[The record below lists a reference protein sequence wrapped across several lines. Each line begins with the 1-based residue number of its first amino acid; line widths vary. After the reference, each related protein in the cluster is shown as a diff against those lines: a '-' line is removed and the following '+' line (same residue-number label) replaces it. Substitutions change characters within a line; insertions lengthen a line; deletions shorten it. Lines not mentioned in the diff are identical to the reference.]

1 MKDYYKILQVA
12 PDASPEV
19 IQMAYKALAKKYHPD
34 LNPGQEEAA
43 QEKMKDVNEAYETL
57 SDKDKR
63 WQYDQS
69 RYQQPKTEQ
78 QPHYEEPEPPRN
90 AQTHSAQPRDE
101 QASTSTIDPTPEVK
115 EKASGGK
122 GCAKAGCGCLVVFVV
137 LFILLGLFGGSSS
150 GSDSDK
156 KTSSS
161 NMASVASSSEANAAA
176 SETEEVNPETEE
188 KQGEELVYTVENL
201 EEASRTY
208 SISENPYYKDSVAQY
223 VEAINTIYGEDATQT
238 VTETTL
244 EQALKDSDVSR
255 LFVEK
260 LLKLQGEDVMTNSDF
275 YRMDVKTDTGIVKTL
290 FTMESERQYLEVSSQ
305 PKNRIGENE
314 EIQFYYGG
322 MKENKPSGN
331 GALFSYS
338 TEDGLSLQYVGK
350 FKGGKIDGKGV
361 LFAYDGLVHYLVQT
375 GNYEKNMAT
384 GKLTTYYSNDCQS
397 VGSFYLYKLW
407 EYIDEKSEKWSDD
420 ELEQQIDRLLPK
432 KKVIKL
438 IATVSLY
445 ESPSATVDFNQRV
458 LIPHIGYE
466 GEMKKGSKEG
476 KGKLY
481 ASAGWLAYD
490 GEWKNDKYNGKGT
503 LYNQDGTIRKKGTF
517 DHEALDEELIY
528 SNLATA
534 AILALDKVSL
544 DELFTVDD
552 SDVDAATQTASAES
566 STAKSIPSE
575 AIPSEVLGCEE
586 DGTWQKILVEATGSN
601 ATLTLWTYRDGQWE
615 KDLSTTA
622 AIGANGLT
630 TDKTEGDHMTPEGTF
645 PICFAFSIKE
655 KNTMLYS
662 KIIKEDSVWVCD
674 PESIYYNTLQS
685 KNNPQK
691 DWADKGGAEN
701 MYVKFS
707 KGSSNACICF
717 GFNGDGESAY
727 SATPYAG
734 SALFIDGVGEN
745 GNMNSGYGDIKI
757 SGKDMTKLL
766 SYLCENDNPVIT
778 IKSAQ

>member
-43 QEKMKDVNEAYETL
+43 QEKMKDVNEAYEIL

-63 WQYDQS
+63 WQYDQIYY
-69 RYQQPKTEQ
+69 RQEKTEQ
-78 QPHYEEPEPPRN
+78 KTSYSAPEPPKG
-90 AQTHSAQPRDE
+90 AQTHSAQSRGE
-101 QASTSTIDPTPEVK
+101 QTCAAPVDPPPEDK
-115 EKASGGK
+115 EKTSSGK
-122 GCAKAGCGCLVVFVV
+122 GCAKTGCGCLVVFVV
-137 LFILLGLFGGSSS
+137 LFILIGLFGGSSS
-150 GSDSDK
+150 DNDSDK
-156 KTSSS
+156 KPSSS
-161 NMASVASSSEANAAA
+161 DAASVTATSEMSVAA
-176 SETEEVNPETEE
+176 SEAEEVKPE
-188 KQGEELVYTVENL
+188 EELAYTLENL
-201 EEASRTY
+201 EKASSTY
-208 SISENPYYKDSVAQY
+208 NKSENPYYKDSVAQY
-223 VEAINTIYGEDATQT
+223 AEAINIIYGENASQT
-238 VTETTL
+238 VTEMTL

-260 LLKLQGEDVMTNSDF
+260 LLKLQGEDVMNDSDF
-275 YRMDVKTDTGIVKTL
+275 YRMDVKTDSGIVKTL
-290 FTMESERQYLEVSSQ
+290 LTMESERQYMEVSSL
-305 PKNRIGENE
+305 PKDRIGDYE
-314 EIQFYYGG
+314 EISFYYGG
-322 MKENKPSGN
+322 MKDNKPNGN
-331 GALFSYS
+331 GALFAYS
-338 TEDGLSLQYVGK
+338 ARNGLSLEYVGK
-350 FKGGKIDGKGV
+350 FKDGKIDGKGIS
-361 LFAYDGLVHYLVQT
+361 FTYDGLVHYLAHA

-384 GKLTTYYSNDCQS
+384 GKMTTYYDNDCQA
-397 VGSFYLYKLW
+397 VGNFFLYKFGD
-407 EYIDEKSEKWSDD
+407 YIDEMSEKWSED
-420 ELEQQIDRLLPK
+420 ELVRQIDLLLPQK
-432 KKVIKL
+432 RVLKL
-438 IATVSLY
+438 IVTVNLY
-445 ESPSATVDFNQRV
+445 ESPSTTVDFNQRV
-458 LIPHIGYE
+458 LIPHIKYE
-466 GEMKKGSKEG
+466 GEMKKGSIEG

-481 ASAGWLAYD
+481 ASNGWLAYD
-490 GEWKNDKYNGKGT
+490 GEWKKDKYNGKGI

-517 DHEALDEELIY
+517 DNEAPDEELIY

-534 AILALDKVSL
+534 SLLASDKISL
-544 DELFTVDD
+544 EELFALDD
-552 SDVDAATQTASAES
+552 SDTSANTTQTATAENS
-566 STAKSIPSE
+566 NTAASIQSD
-575 AIPSEVLGCEE
+575 AIPPEVSGCEK

-601 ATLTLWTYRDGQWE
+601 ATLTLWSYRDGQWE

-645 PICFAFSIKE
+645 PICFAFSTKE

-685 KNNPQK
+685 KNDPYK

-701 MYVKFS
+701 MYPKFS

-717 GFNGDGESAY
+717 GFNGDGLSAY

-766 SYLCENDNPVIT
+766 SYLCANDNPVIT
-778 IKSAQ
+778 IKSA

>member
-12 PDASPEV
+12 PDASTEV

-34 LNPGQEEAA
+34 LNPRQEEAA
-43 QEKMKDVNEAYETL
+43 QEKMKDVNEAYEIL

-63 WQYDQS
+63 WQYDQIYY
-69 RYQQPKTEQ
+69 RQEKTEQ
-78 QPHYEEPEPPRN
+78 KTSYSAPEPPKG
-90 AQTHSAQPRDE
+90 AQSHSAQSKGE
-101 QASTSTIDPTPEVK
+101 QTSAAPVDPTPEDK
-115 EKASGGK
+115 EKVSSGK
-122 GCAKAGCGCLVVFVV
+122 GCAKTGCGCLVVFVV
-137 LFILLGLFGGSSS
+137 LFILIGLFGGSSS
-150 GSDSDK
+150 DNDSDK
-156 KTSSS
+156 KPSSS
-161 NMASVASSSEANAAA
+161 DTASVTATSEMSVAA
-176 SETEEVNPETEE
+176 SETEEVKPE
-188 KQGEELVYTVENL
+188 EELVYTLENL
-201 EEASRTY
+201 ENASSTY
-208 SISENPYYKDSVAQY
+208 NKSENPYYKDSVAQY
-223 VEAINTIYGEDATQT
+223 AEAINIIYGENASQT
-238 VTETTL
+238 VTEMTL

-260 LLKLQGEDVMTNSDF
+260 LLKLQGEDVMSDSDF
-275 YRMDVKTDTGIVKTL
+275 YRMDVKTDSGIVKTL
-290 FTMESERQYLEVSSQ
+290 LTMESERQYMEVSSL
-305 PKNRIGENE
+305 PKDRIGDYE
-314 EIQFYYGG
+314 EISFYYGG
-322 MKENKPSGN
+322 MKDNKPNGN
-331 GALFSYS
+331 GALFAYS
-338 TEDGLSLQYVGK
+338 ARNGLSLEYVGK
-350 FKGGKIDGKGV
+350 FKDGKIDGKGIS
-361 LFAYDGLVHYLVQT
+361 FTYDGLVHYLAHA

-384 GKLTTYYSNDCQS
+384 GKMTTYYDNDCQA
-397 VGSFYLYKLW
+397 VGNFFLYKFW
-407 EYIDEKSEKWSDD
+407 DYIDEMSEKWSED
-420 ELEQQIDRLLPK
+420 ELARQIDLLLPQK
-432 KKVIKL
+432 RVLKL
-438 IATVSLY
+438 IVTVNLY
-445 ESPSATVDFNQRV
+445 ESPSTTVDFNQRV
-458 LIPHIGYE
+458 LIPHIKYE
-466 GEMKKGSKEG
+466 GEMKKGSIEG

-481 ASAGWLAYD
+481 ASNGWLAYD
-490 GEWKNDKYNGKGT
+490 GEWKKDKYNGKGI

-517 DHEALDEELIY
+517 DNEAPDEELIY

-534 AILALDKVSL
+534 SLLASDKISL
-544 DELFTVDD
+544 EELFAVDD
-552 SDVDAATQTASAES
+552 SDTSANTTQTATAENGN
-566 STAKSIPSE
+566 TATSIQSD
-575 AIPSEVLGCEE
+575 AIPPEVSGCEK

-645 PICFAFSIKE
+645 PICFAFSTKE

-685 KNNPQK
+685 KNDPYK

-701 MYVKFS
+701 MYPKFS

-717 GFNGDGESAY
+717 GFNGDGLSAY

-766 SYLCENDNPVIT
+766 SYLCANDNPVIT

>member
-12 PDASPEV
+12 PDASTEV

-43 QEKMKDVNEAYETL
+43 QEKMKDVNEAYEIL

-63 WQYDQS
+63 WQYDQIYY
-69 RYQQPKTEQ
+69 RQEKTERKTS
-78 QPHYEEPEPPRN
+78 YSAPEPPKG
-90 AQTHSAQPRDE
+90 AQSHSAQSRGE
-101 QASTSTIDPTPEVK
+101 QTSAAPVDPTPEDK
-115 EKASGGK
+115 EKTSSGK
-122 GCAKAGCGCLVVFVV
+122 GCAKTGCGCLVVFVV
-137 LFILLGLFGGSSS
+137 LFILIGLFGGSSS
-150 GSDSDK
+150 DSDSDK
-156 KTSSS
+156 KPSSS
-161 NMASVASSSEANAAA
+161 DATSVTATSEISVADSEI
-176 SETEEVNPETEE
+176 EEVKPE
-188 KQGEELVYTVENL
+188 EELVYTLENL
-201 EEASRTY
+201 KKASSTY
-208 SISENPYYKDSVAQY
+208 NKSENPYYKDSVAQY
-223 VEAINTIYGEDATQT
+223 AEAINIIYGENTPQT
-238 VTETTL
+238 VTEMTL

-260 LLKLQGEDVMTNSDF
+260 LLKLQGEDVMSDSDF
-275 YRMDVKTDTGIVKTL
+275 YRMDVKTDSGIVKTL
-290 FTMESERQYLEVSSQ
+290 LTMESERQYMEVSSL
-305 PKNRIGENE
+305 PKERIGDYE
-314 EIQFYYGG
+314 EILFYYGG
-322 MKENKPSGN
+322 MKENKPNGN
-331 GALFSYS
+331 GALFAYS
-338 TEDGLSLQYVGK
+338 ARNGLSLQHVGK
-350 FKGGKIDGKGV
+350 FKDGKIEGKGIS
-361 LFAYDGLVHYLVQT
+361 FTYDGLVHYLAHA

-384 GKLTTYYSNDCQS
+384 GKMTTYYDNDCQA
-397 VGSFYLYKLW
+397 VGNFFLFKFWDYV
-407 EYIDEKSEKWSDD
+407 DEMSEKWSED
-420 ELEQQIDRLLPK
+420 ELVRQIDLLLPQK
-432 KKVIKL
+432 RVLKL
-438 IATVSLY
+438 IVTVNLY
-445 ESPSATVDFNQRV
+445 ESPSTTVDFNQRV
-458 LIPHIGYE
+458 LIPHIKYE
-466 GEMKKGSKEG
+466 GEMKKGSIEG

-481 ASAGWLAYD
+481 ASNGWLAYD
-490 GEWKNDKYNGKGT
+490 GEWKKDKYNGKGI

-517 DHEALDEELIY
+517 DNEAPDEELIY

-534 AILALDKVSL
+534 SLLASDKISL
-544 DELFTVDD
+544 EELFAVDD
-552 SDVDAATQTASAES
+552 SDTSANTTQTETAENSNTAASIQS
-566 STAKSIPSE
+566 D
-575 AIPSEVLGCEE
+575 AIPPEVSGCEK

-645 PICFAFSIKE
+645 PICFAFSTKE

-685 KNNPQK
+685 KNDPYK

-701 MYVKFS
+701 MYPKFS

-717 GFNGDGESAY
+717 GFNGDGLSAY

-757 SGKDMTKLL
+757 SGKDMTILL

>member
-12 PDASPEV
+12 PDASTEV

-43 QEKMKDVNEAYETL
+43 QEKMKDVNEAYEIL

-63 WQYDQS
+63 WQYDQIYY
-69 RYQQPKTEQ
+69 RQEKTEQ
-78 QPHYEEPEPPRN
+78 KTSYSAPEPPKG
-90 AQTHSAQPRDE
+90 AQSHSAQSKGE
-101 QASTSTIDPTPEVK
+101 QTSAAPIDPTPEDK
-115 EKASGGK
+115 EKTSSGK
-122 GCAKAGCGCLVVFVV
+122 GCAKTGCGCLVIFVV
-137 LFILLGLFGGSSS
+137 IFILIGLFGGSSS
-150 GSDSDK
+150 DSDSDK

-161 NMASVASSSEANAAA
+161 AATSVTATSEMSVAA
-176 SETEEVNPETEE
+176 SETEEVKPE
-188 KQGEELVYTVENL
+188 EELVYTLENL
-201 EEASRTY
+201 ENASSTY
-208 SISENPYYKDSVAQY
+208 NKSENPYYKDSVAQY
-223 VEAINTIYGEDATQT
+223 AEAINIIYGENASQT
-238 VTETTL
+238 VTEMTL

-260 LLKLQGEDVMTNSDF
+260 LLKLQGEDVMSDSDF
-275 YRMDVKTDTGIVKTL
+275 YRMDVKTDSGIVKTL
-290 FTMESERQYLEVSSQ
+290 LTMESERQYMEVSSL
-305 PKNRIGENE
+305 PKDRIGDYE
-314 EIQFYYGG
+314 EISFYYGG
-322 MKENKPSGN
+322 MKDNKPNGN
-331 GALFSYS
+331 GALFAYS
-338 TEDGLSLQYVGK
+338 ARNGLSLEYVGK
-350 FKGGKIDGKGV
+350 FKDGKIDGKGIS
-361 LFAYDGLVHYLVQT
+361 FTYDGLVHYLAHA

-384 GKLTTYYSNDCQS
+384 GKMTTYYDNDCQA
-397 VGSFYLYKLW
+397 VGNFFLYKFW
-407 EYIDEKSEKWSDD
+407 DYIDEMSEKWSED
-420 ELEQQIDRLLPK
+420 ELARQIDLLLPQK
-432 KKVIKL
+432 RVLKL
-438 IATVSLY
+438 IVTVNLY
-445 ESPSATVDFNQRV
+445 ESPSTTVDFNQRV
-458 LIPHIGYE
+458 LIPHIKYE
-466 GEMKKGSKEG
+466 GEMKKGSIEG

-481 ASAGWLAYD
+481 ASDGWLAYD
-490 GEWKNDKYNGKGT
+490 GEWKKDKYNGKGI

-517 DHEALDEELIY
+517 DNEAPDEELIY

-534 AILALDKVSL
+534 SLLASDKISL
-544 DELFTVDD
+544 EELFALDD
-552 SDVDAATQTASAES
+552 SDTSTNTTQTETAENSNTAASIQS
-566 STAKSIPSE
+566 D
-575 AIPSEVLGCEE
+575 AIPPEVSGCEK

-601 ATLTLWTYRDGQWE
+601 ATLTLWTYRDDQWE

-645 PICFAFSIKE
+645 PICFAFSTKE

-685 KNNPQK
+685 KNDPYK

-701 MYVKFS
+701 MYPKFS

-717 GFNGDGESAY
+717 GFNGDGVSAY

-778 IKSAQ
+778 IKAAQ

>member
-12 PDASPEV
+12 PDASTEV

-43 QEKMKDVNEAYETL
+43 QEKMKDVNEAYEIL

-63 WQYDQS
+63 WQYDQIYY
-69 RYQQPKTEQ
+69 RQEKTEQ
-78 QPHYEEPEPPRN
+78 KTSYSAPEPPKG
-90 AQTHSAQPRDE
+90 AQTHSAQSRGK
-101 QASTSTIDPTPEVK
+101 QTSAAPVDPTPEDK
-115 EKASGGK
+115 EKTSSGK
-122 GCAKAGCGCLVVFVV
+122 GCAKTGCGCLVVFVV
-137 LFILLGLFGGSSS
+137 LFILIGLFGGSSS
-150 GSDSDK
+150 DNDSDK
-156 KTSSS
+156 KPSSS
-161 NMASVASSSEANAAA
+161 DAASVTATSEMSVAA
-176 SETEEVNPETEE
+176 SETEEVKPE
-188 KQGEELVYTVENL
+188 EELVYTLENL
-201 EEASRTY
+201 KKASSTY
-208 SISENPYYKDSVAQY
+208 NKSENPYYKDSVAQY
-223 VEAINTIYGEDATQT
+223 AEAINIIYGENTPQT
-238 VTETTL
+238 VTEMTL

-260 LLKLQGEDVMTNSDF
+260 LLKLQGEDVMSDSDF
-275 YRMDVKTDTGIVKTL
+275 YRMDVKTDSGIVKTL
-290 FTMESERQYLEVSSQ
+290 LTMESERQYMEVSSL
-305 PKNRIGENE
+305 PKDRIGDYE
-314 EIQFYYGG
+314 EISFYYGG
-322 MKENKPSGN
+322 MKDNKPNGN
-331 GALFSYS
+331 GALFAYS
-338 TEDGLSLQYVGK
+338 ARNGLSLEYVGE
-350 FKGGKIDGKGV
+350 FKDGKIDGKGIS
-361 LFAYDGLVHYLVQT
+361 FTYDGLVHYLAHA

-384 GKLTTYYSNDCQS
+384 GKMTTYYDNDCQA
-397 VGSFYLYKLW
+397 VGNFFLYKFW
-407 EYIDEKSEKWSDD
+407 DYIDEMSEKWSED
-420 ELEQQIDRLLPK
+420 ELVRQIDLLLPQK
-432 KKVIKL
+432 RVLKL
-438 IATVSLY
+438 IVTVNLY
-445 ESPSATVDFNQRV
+445 ESPSTTLDFNQRV
-458 LIPHIGYE
+458 LIPHIKYE
-466 GEMKKGSKEG
+466 GEMKKGSIEG

-481 ASAGWLAYD
+481 ASNGWLAYD
-490 GEWKNDKYNGKGT
+490 GEWKKDKYNGKGT
-503 LYNQDGTIRKKGTF
+503 LYNQDGTIRKKGMF
-517 DHEALDEELIY
+517 DNEAPDEELIY

-534 AILALDKVSL
+534 SLLASDKISL
-544 DELFTVDD
+544 EELFALDD
-552 SDVDAATQTASAES
+552 SDTSANTTQTETAENSNTAASIQS
-566 STAKSIPSE
+566 D
-575 AIPSEVLGCEE
+575 AIPPEVSGCEK

-601 ATLTLWTYRDGQWE
+601 ATLTLWSYRDGQWE

-645 PICFAFSIKE
+645 PICSAFSTKE

-685 KNNPQK
+685 KNDPYK

-701 MYVKFS
+701 MYPKFS

-717 GFNGDGESAY
+717 GFNGDGLSAY

>member
-12 PDASPEV
+12 PDASTEV

-34 LNPGQEEAA
+34 LNPGQEESA
-43 QEKMKDVNEAYETL
+43 QEKMKDVNEAYEIL

-63 WQYDQS
+63 WQYDQIYY
-69 RYQQPKTEQ
+69 RQEKTEQ
-78 QPHYEEPEPPRN
+78 KTSYSAPEPPKG
-90 AQTHSAQPRDE
+90 AQSHSAQSRGE
-101 QASTSTIDPTPEVK
+101 QTSAAPVDPTPEDK
-115 EKASGGK
+115 EKTSSGK
-122 GCAKAGCGCLVVFVV
+122 GCAKTGCGCLIIFVV
-137 LFILLGLFGGSSS
+137 LFILIGLFGGSSS
-150 GSDSDK
+150 DSDSDK

-161 NMASVASSSEANAAA
+161 DATSVTATSEMSVAA
-176 SETEEVNPETEE
+176 SETEEVKPE
-188 KQGEELVYTVENL
+188 EELVYTLENL
-201 EEASRTY
+201 KKASSTY
-208 SISENPYYKDSVAQY
+208 NKSENPYYKDSVAQY
-223 VEAINTIYGEDATQT
+223 AEAINIIYGENTPQT
-238 VTETTL
+238 VTEMTL

-260 LLKLQGEDVMTNSDF
+260 LLKLQGEDVMNDSDF
-275 YRMDVKTDTGIVKTL
+275 YRMDVKTDSGIVKTL
-290 FTMESERQYLEVSSQ
+290 LTMESERQYMEVSSL
-305 PKNRIGENE
+305 PKDRIGDYE
-314 EIQFYYGG
+314 EISFYYGG
-322 MKENKPSGN
+322 MKDNKPNGN
-331 GALFSYS
+331 GALFAYS
-338 TEDGLSLQYVGK
+338 ARNGLSLEYVGK
-350 FKGGKIDGKGV
+350 FKDGKIDGKGIS
-361 LFAYDGLVHYLVQT
+361 FTYDGLVHYLAHA

-384 GKLTTYYSNDCQS
+384 GKMTTYYDNDCQA
-397 VGSFYLYKLW
+397 VGNFFLYKFGD
-407 EYIDEKSEKWSDD
+407 YIDEMSEKWSED
-420 ELEQQIDRLLPK
+420 ELVRQIDLLLPQK
-432 KKVIKL
+432 RVLKL
-438 IATVSLY
+438 IVTVNLY
-445 ESPSATVDFNQRV
+445 ESPSTTVDFNQRV
-458 LIPHIGYE
+458 LIPHIKYE
-466 GEMKKGSKEG
+466 GEMKKGSIEG

-481 ASAGWLAYD
+481 ASNGWLAYD
-490 GEWKNDKYNGKGT
+490 GEWKKDKYNGKGI

-517 DHEALDEELIY
+517 DNEAPNEELIY

-534 AILALDKVSL
+534 SLLASDKISL
-544 DELFTVDD
+544 EELFALDD
-552 SDVDAATQTASAES
+552 SDTSANTTQTATAENS
-566 STAKSIPSE
+566 NTAASIQSD
-575 AIPSEVLGCEE
+575 AIPPEVSGCEK

-601 ATLTLWTYRDGQWE
+601 ATLTLWSYRDGQWE

-645 PICFAFSIKE
+645 PICFAFSTKE

-685 KNNPQK
+685 KNDPYK

-701 MYVKFS
+701 MYPKFS

-717 GFNGDGESAY
+717 GFNGDGLSAY

-766 SYLCENDNPVIT
+766 SYLCANDNPVIT

>member
-12 PDASPEV
+12 PDASTEV

-43 QEKMKDVNEAYETL
+43 QEKMKDVNEAYEIL

-63 WQYDQS
+63 WQYDQIYY
-69 RYQQPKTEQ
+69 RQEKTAQ
-78 QPHYEEPEPPRN
+78 KTSYTAPEPPKG
-90 AQTHSAQPRDE
+90 AQTHFAQSRDE
-101 QASTSTIDPTPEVK
+101 QTSAAPVDPTPEDK
-115 EKASGGK
+115 EKASSGK
-122 GCAKAGCGCLVVFVV
+122 GCAKTGCGCLVVFVV
-137 LFILLGLFGGSSS
+137 LFILIGLFGGSSS
-150 GSDSDK
+150 DNDSDK

-161 NMASVASSSEANAAA
+161 DVTSVTATSEMSVAA
-176 SETEEVNPETEE
+176 SETEEVKPE
-188 KQGEELVYTVENL
+188 EELVYTLENL
-201 EEASRTY
+201 ENASSTY
-208 SISENPYYKDSVAQY
+208 NKSENPYYKDSVAQY
-223 VEAINTIYGEDATQT
+223 AEAINIIYGENTPQT
-238 VTETTL
+238 VTEMTL

-260 LLKLQGEDVMTNSDF
+260 LLKLQGKDVMSDSDF
-275 YRMDVKTDTGIVKTL
+275 YRMDVKTDSGIVKTL
-290 FTMESERQYLEVSSQ
+290 LTMESERQYMEVSSL
-305 PKNRIGENE
+305 PKDRIGD
-314 EIQFYYGG
+314 YGG
-322 MKENKPSGN
+322 MKENKPNGN
-331 GALFSYS
+331 GALFAYS
-338 TEDGLSLQYVGK
+338 TRNGLSLQYVGK
-350 FKGGKIDGKGV
+350 FKDGKIEGKGIS
-361 LFAYDGLVHYLVQT
+361 FTYDGLVHYLAHA

-384 GKLTTYYSNDCQS
+384 GKMTTYYDNDCQA
-397 VGSFYLYKLW
+397 VGNFFLYKFRD
-407 EYIDEKSEKWSDD
+407 YIDEMSEKWSED
-420 ELEQQIDRLLPK
+420 ELVRQIDLLLPQK
-432 KKVIKL
+432 RVLKL
-438 IATVSLY
+438 IVTVNLY
-445 ESPSATVDFNQRV
+445 ESPSTTVDLNQRV
-458 LIPHIGYE
+458 LIPHIKYE
-466 GEMKKGSKEG
+466 GEMKKGSIEG

-481 ASAGWLAYD
+481 ASNGWLAYD
-490 GEWKNDKYNGKGT
+490 GEWKKDKYNGKGI
-503 LYNQDGTIRKKGTF
+503 LYNQDGSIRKKGTF
-517 DHEALDEELIY
+517 DNEAPDEELIY

-534 AILALDKVSL
+534 SLLASDKISL
-544 DELFTVDD
+544 EELFAVDD
-552 SDVDAATQTASAES
+552 SDTSANTTQTVTAENGNTAASIQS
-566 STAKSIPSE
+566 D
-575 AIPSEVLGCEE
+575 AIPPEVSGCEK

-645 PICFAFSIKE
+645 PICFAFSTKE

-685 KNNPQK
+685 KNDPYK

-701 MYVKFS
+701 MYPKFS

-717 GFNGDGESAY
+717 GFNGDGLSAY

-766 SYLCENDNPVIT
+766 SYLCANDNPVIT

>member
-12 PDASPEV
+12 PDASTEV

-43 QEKMKDVNEAYETL
+43 QEKMKDVNEAYEIL

-63 WQYDQS
+63 WQYDQIYY
-69 RYQQPKTEQ
+69 RQEKTEQ
-78 QPHYEEPEPPRN
+78 KTSYSAPEPPKS
-90 AQTHSAQPRDE
+90 AQTHSAQSKGE
-101 QASTSTIDPTPEVK
+101 QTSAAPVDPTPEDK
-115 EKASGGK
+115 EKTSSGK
-122 GCAKAGCGCLVVFVV
+122 GCAKTGCGCLVVFVV
-137 LFILLGLFGGSSS
+137 LFILIGLFGGSSS
-150 GSDSDK
+150 DSDSDK
-156 KTSSS
+156 KPSSS
-161 NMASVASSSEANAAA
+161 DAASVTATSEMSVASSEA
-176 SETEEVNPETEE
+176 EEVKPE
-188 KQGEELVYTVENL
+188 EELVYTLENL
-201 EEASRTY
+201 KKASSTY
-208 SISENPYYKDSVAQY
+208 SKSENPYYKDSVAQY
-223 VEAINTIYGEDATQT
+223 AEAINIIYGENTSQT
-238 VTETTL
+238 VTEMTL

-260 LLKLQGEDVMTNSDF
+260 LLKLQGKDVMSDSDF
-275 YRMDVKTDTGIVKTL
+275 YRMDVKTDSGIVKTL
-290 FTMESERQYLEVSSQ
+290 LTMESERQYMEVSSL
-305 PKNRIGENE
+305 PKDRIGDYE
-314 EIQFYYGG
+314 EISFYYGG
-322 MKENKPSGN
+322 MKDNKPNGN
-331 GALFSYS
+331 GALFAYS
-338 TEDGLSLQYVGK
+338 ARNGLPLEYVGK
-350 FKGGKIDGKGV
+350 FKDGKIDGKGIS
-361 LFAYDGLVHYLVQT
+361 FTYDGLVHYLAHA

-384 GKLTTYYSNDCQS
+384 GKMTTYYDNDCQA
-397 VGSFYLYKLW
+397 VGNFFLYKFW
-407 EYIDEKSEKWSDD
+407 DYIDEMSEKWSED
-420 ELEQQIDRLLPK
+420 ELVRQIDLLLPQK
-432 KKVIKL
+432 RVLKL
-438 IATVSLY
+438 IVTVNLY
-445 ESPSATVDFNQRV
+445 ESPSTTVDFNQRV
-458 LIPHIGYE
+458 LIPHIKYE
-466 GEMKKGSKEG
+466 GEMKKGSIEG

-481 ASAGWLAYD
+481 ASNGWLAYD
-490 GEWKNDKYNGKGT
+490 GEWKKDKYNGKGI

-517 DHEALDEELIY
+517 DNEAPDEELIY

-534 AILALDKVSL
+534 SLLASDKISL
-544 DELFTVDD
+544 EELFALDD
-552 SDVDAATQTASAES
+552 SDTSANTTQTETAENSNTAASIQS
-566 STAKSIPSE
+566 D
-575 AIPSEVLGCEE
+575 AIPPEVSGCEK

-601 ATLTLWTYRDGQWE
+601 ATLTLWSYRDGQWE

-645 PICFAFSIKE
+645 PICFAFSTKE

-685 KNNPQK
+685 KNDPYK

-701 MYVKFS
+701 MYPKFS

-717 GFNGDGESAY
+717 GFNGDGLSAY

-757 SGKDMTKLL
+757 SGKDMTELL
-766 SYLCENDNPVIT
+766 SYLCANDNPVIT

>member
-12 PDASPEV
+12 PDASTEV

-43 QEKMKDVNEAYETL
+43 QEKMKDVNEAYEIL

-63 WQYDQS
+63 WQYDQIYY
-69 RYQQPKTEQ
+69 RQEKTEQ
-78 QPHYEEPEPPRN
+78 KTSYSAPEPPKG
-90 AQTHSAQPRDE
+90 AQTHSAQSRDE
-101 QASTSTIDPTPEVK
+101 QTCAAPVDPTPEDK
-115 EKASGGK
+115 EKTSSGK
-122 GCAKAGCGCLVVFVV
+122 GCAKTGCGCLVVFVV
-137 LFILLGLFGGSSS
+137 LFILIGLFGGSSS
-150 GSDSDK
+150 DNDSDK
-156 KTSSS
+156 KPSSS
-161 NMASVASSSEANAAA
+161 DAASVTATSEMSVAA
-176 SETEEVNPETEE
+176 SEAEEVKPE
-188 KQGEELVYTVENL
+188 EELVYTLENL
-201 EEASRTY
+201 EKASSTY
-208 SISENPYYKDSVAQY
+208 NKSENPYYKDSVAQY
-223 VEAINTIYGEDATQT
+223 AEAINIIYGENTSQT
-238 VTETTL
+238 VTEMTL

-260 LLKLQGEDVMTNSDF
+260 LLKLQGEDVVSDSDF
-275 YRMDVKTDTGIVKTL
+275 YRMDVKTDSGIVKTL
-290 FTMESERQYLEVSSQ
+290 LTMESERQYMEVSSL
-305 PKNRIGENE
+305 PKDRIGDYE
-314 EIQFYYGG
+314 EISFYYGG
-322 MKENKPSGN
+322 MKDNKPNGN
-331 GALFSYS
+331 GALFAYS
-338 TEDGLSLQYVGK
+338 ARNGLSLEYVGK
-350 FKGGKIDGKGV
+350 FKDGKIDGKGIS
-361 LFAYDGLVHYLVQT
+361 FTYDGLVHYLAHA

-384 GKLTTYYSNDCQS
+384 GKMTTYYDNDCQA
-397 VGSFYLYKLW
+397 VGNFFLYKFW
-407 EYIDEKSEKWSDD
+407 DYVDEMSEKWSED
-420 ELEQQIDRLLPK
+420 ELVRQIDLLLPQK
-432 KKVIKL
+432 RVLKL
-438 IATVSLY
+438 IVTVNLY
-445 ESPSATVDFNQRV
+445 ESPSTTVDFNQRV
-458 LIPHIGYE
+458 LIPHIKYE
-466 GEMKKGSKEG
+466 GEMKKGSIEG

-481 ASAGWLAYD
+481 ASNGWLAYD
-490 GEWKNDKYNGKGT
+490 GEWKKDKYNGKGI

-517 DHEALDEELIY
+517 DNEAPDEELIY

-534 AILALDKVSL
+534 SLLASDKISL
-544 DELFTVDD
+544 EELFAVDD
-552 SDVDAATQTASAES
+552 SDTSANMTQTATAENGN
-566 STAKSIPSE
+566 TATSIQSD
-575 AIPSEVLGCEE
+575 AIPPEVSGCEK

-645 PICFAFSIKE
+645 PICFAFSTKE

-685 KNNPQK
+685 KNDPYK

-701 MYVKFS
+701 MYPKFS

-717 GFNGDGESAY
+717 GFNGDGLSAY

>member
-43 QEKMKDVNEAYETL
+43 QEKMKDVNEAYEIL

-63 WQYDQS
+63 WQYDKS
-69 RYQQPKTEQ
+69 RYQKPKTEQ
-78 QPHYEEPEPPRN
+78 QPHYEEPEPPQST
-90 AQTHSAQPRDE
+90 QTHSAQPRGE
-101 QASTSTIDPTPEVK
+101 QTSASTIDPTPEVK
-115 EKASGGK
+115 GKASGGK

-150 GSDSDK
+150 GNDSDK

-161 NMASVASSSEANAAA
+161 DAASVASTSKASAVA
-176 SETEEVNPETEE
+176 SETEEVNSETEE

-407 EYIDEKSEKWSDD
+407 EYIDEKSENGAMMNWNS
-420 ELEQQIDRLLPK
+420 
-432 KKVIKL
+432 KL
-438 IATVSLY
+438 IVCFL
-445 ESPSATVDFNQRV
+445 
-458 LIPHIGYE
+458 
-466 GEMKKGSKEG
+466 
-476 KGKLY
+476 
-481 ASAGWLAYD
+481 
-490 GEWKNDKYNGKGT
+490 
-503 LYNQDGTIRKKGTF
+503 RKK
-517 DHEALDEELIY
+517 
-528 SNLATA
+528 
-534 AILALDKVSL
+534 
-544 DELFTVDD
+544 
-552 SDVDAATQTASAES
+552 
-566 STAKSIPSE
+566 
-575 AIPSEVLGCEE
+575 
-586 DGTWQKILVEATGSN
+586 
-601 ATLTLWTYRDGQWE
+601 
-615 KDLSTTA
+615 
-622 AIGANGLT
+622 
-630 TDKTEGDHMTPEGTF
+630 
-645 PICFAFSIKE
+645 
-655 KNTMLYS
+655 
-662 KIIKEDSVWVCD
+662 
-674 PESIYYNTLQS
+674 
-685 KNNPQK
+685 
-691 DWADKGGAEN
+691 
-701 MYVKFS
+701 
-707 KGSSNACICF
+707 
-717 GFNGDGESAY
+717 
-727 SATPYAG
+727 
-734 SALFIDGVGEN
+734 
-745 GNMNSGYGDIKI
+745 
-757 SGKDMTKLL
+757 
-766 SYLCENDNPVIT
+766 
-778 IKSAQ
+778 

>member
-12 PDASPEV
+12 PDASTEV
-19 IQMAYKALAKKYHPD
+19 IQMAYKALGKKYHPD

-43 QEKMKDVNEAYETL
+43 QEKMKDVNEAYEIL

-63 WQYDQS
+63 WQYDQIYS
-69 RYQQPKTEQ
+69 RQEKTEQ
-78 QPHYEEPEPPRN
+78 KTSYSAPEPPKG
-90 AQTHSAQPRDE
+90 AQSHSAQSRGE
-101 QASTSTIDPTPEVK
+101 QTSAAPVDPTPEDK
-115 EKASGGK
+115 EKTSSGK
-122 GCAKAGCGCLVVFVV
+122 GCAKTGCGCLVVFVV
-137 LFILLGLFGGSSS
+137 LFILIGLFGGSSS
-150 GSDSDK
+150 DNDSDK
-156 KTSSS
+156 KPSSS
-161 NMASVASSSEANAAA
+161 DAASVTATSEMSVAA
-176 SETEEVNPETEE
+176 SEAEEVKPE
-188 KQGEELVYTVENL
+188 EELAYTLENL
-201 EEASRTY
+201 EKASSTY
-208 SISENPYYKDSVAQY
+208 NKSENPYYKDSVAQY
-223 VEAINTIYGEDATQT
+223 AEAINIIYGENASQT
-238 VTETTL
+238 VTEMTL

-260 LLKLQGEDVMTNSDF
+260 LLKLQGEDVMNDSDF
-275 YRMDVKTDTGIVKTL
+275 YRMDVKTDSGIVKTL
-290 FTMESERQYLEVSSQ
+290 LTMESERQYMEVSSL
-305 PKNRIGENE
+305 PKDRIGDYE
-314 EIQFYYGG
+314 EVSFYYGG
-322 MKENKPSGN
+322 MKDNKPNGN
-331 GALFSYS
+331 GALFAYS
-338 TEDGLSLQYVGK
+338 ARNGLSLEYVGK
-350 FKGGKIDGKGV
+350 FKDGKIDGKGIS
-361 LFAYDGLVHYLVQT
+361 FTYDGLVHYLAHA

-384 GKLTTYYSNDCQS
+384 GKMTTYYDNDCQA
-397 VGSFYLYKLW
+397 VGNFFLYKFGD
-407 EYIDEKSEKWSDD
+407 YIDEMSEKWSED
-420 ELEQQIDRLLPK
+420 ELVRQIDLLLPQK
-432 KKVIKL
+432 RVLKL
-438 IATVSLY
+438 IVTVNLY
-445 ESPSATVDFNQRV
+445 ESPSTTVDFNQRV
-458 LIPHIGYE
+458 LIPHIKYE
-466 GEMKKGSKEG
+466 GEMKKGSIEG

-481 ASAGWLAYD
+481 ASNGWLAYD
-490 GEWKNDKYNGKGT
+490 GEWKKDKYNGKGI

-517 DHEALDEELIY
+517 DNEAPDEELIY

-534 AILALDKVSL
+534 SLLASDKISL
-544 DELFTVDD
+544 EELFALDD
-552 SDVDAATQTASAES
+552 SDTSANTTQTATAENS
-566 STAKSIPSE
+566 NTAASIQSD
-575 AIPSEVLGCEE
+575 AIPPEVSGCEK

-601 ATLTLWTYRDGQWE
+601 ATLTLWSYRDGQWE

-645 PICFAFSIKE
+645 PICFAFSTKE

-685 KNNPQK
+685 KNDPYK

-701 MYVKFS
+701 MYPKFS

-717 GFNGDGESAY
+717 GFNGDGLSAY

-766 SYLCENDNPVIT
+766 SYLCANDNPVIT

>member
-12 PDASPEV
+12 PDASTEV

-43 QEKMKDVNEAYETL
+43 QEKMKDVNEAYEIL

-63 WQYDQS
+63 WQYDQIYY
-69 RYQQPKTEQ
+69 RQEKTEQ
-78 QPHYEEPEPPRN
+78 KTSYSAPEPPKG
-90 AQTHSAQPRDE
+90 AQTHSAQSRGE
-101 QASTSTIDPTPEVK
+101 QTCAAPVDPTSEDK
-115 EKASGGK
+115 EKTSSGK
-122 GCAKAGCGCLVVFVV
+122 GCAKTGCGCLVVFVV
-137 LFILLGLFGGSSS
+137 LFILIGLFGGSSS
-150 GSDSDK
+150 DNDSDK
-156 KTSSS
+156 KPSSS
-161 NMASVASSSEANAAA
+161 DAASVTATSEISVAA
-176 SETEEVNPETEE
+176 SEAEEVKPE
-188 KQGEELVYTVENL
+188 EELAYTLENL
-201 EEASRTY
+201 EKASSTY
-208 SISENPYYKDSVAQY
+208 NKSENPYYKDSVAQY
-223 VEAINTIYGEDATQT
+223 AEAINIIYGENASQT
-238 VTETTL
+238 VTEMTL

-260 LLKLQGEDVMTNSDF
+260 LLKLQGEDVMNDSDF
-275 YRMDVKTDTGIVKTL
+275 YRMDVKTDSGIVKTL
-290 FTMESERQYLEVSSQ
+290 LTMESERQYMEVSSL
-305 PKNRIGENE
+305 PKNRIGDYE
-314 EIQFYYGG
+314 EISFYYGG
-322 MKENKPSGN
+322 MKDNKPNGN
-331 GALFSYS
+331 GALFAYS
-338 TEDGLSLQYVGK
+338 ARNGLSLEYVGK
-350 FKGGKIDGKGV
+350 FKDGKIDGKGIS
-361 LFAYDGLVHYLVQT
+361 FTYDGLVHYLAHA

-384 GKLTTYYSNDCQS
+384 GKMTTYYDNDCQA
-397 VGSFYLYKLW
+397 VGNFFLYKFGD
-407 EYIDEKSEKWSDD
+407 YIDEMSEKWSED
-420 ELEQQIDRLLPK
+420 ELVRQIDLLLPQK
-432 KKVIKL
+432 RVLKL
-438 IATVSLY
+438 IVTVNLY
-445 ESPSATVDFNQRV
+445 ESPSTTVDFNQRV
-458 LIPHIGYE
+458 LIPHIKYE
-466 GEMKKGSKEG
+466 GEMKKGSIEG

-481 ASAGWLAYD
+481 ASNGWLAYD
-490 GEWKNDKYNGKGT
+490 GEWKKDKYNGKGI

-517 DHEALDEELIY
+517 DNEAPDEELIY

-534 AILALDKVSL
+534 SLLALDKISL
-544 DELFTVDD
+544 EELFALDD
-552 SDVDAATQTASAES
+552 SDTSANTTQTATAENS
-566 STAKSIPSE
+566 NTAASIQSD
-575 AIPSEVLGCEE
+575 AIPPEVSGCEK

-601 ATLTLWTYRDGQWE
+601 ATLTLWSYRDGQWE

-645 PICFAFSIKE
+645 PICFAFSTKE

-685 KNNPQK
+685 KNDPYK

-701 MYVKFS
+701 MYPKFS

-717 GFNGDGESAY
+717 GFNGDGLSAY

-766 SYLCENDNPVIT
+766 SYLCANDNPVIT

>member
-12 PDASPEV
+12 PDASTEV
-19 IQMAYKALAKKYHPD
+19 IRMAYKALAKKYHPD

-43 QEKMKDVNEAYETL
+43 QEKMKNVNEAYEIL

-63 WQYDQS
+63 WQYDQIYY
-69 RYQQPKTEQ
+69 RQEKTEQ
-78 QPHYEEPEPPRN
+78 KTSYSAPEPPKD
-90 AQTHSAQPRDE
+90 AQTHSAQSKGE
-101 QASTSTIDPTPEVK
+101 QTSAAPVDPTPEDK
-115 EKASGGK
+115 EKTSSGK
-122 GCAKAGCGCLVVFVV
+122 GCAKTGCGCLVIFVV
-137 LFILLGLFGGSSS
+137 FFILIGLFGGSSS
-150 GSDSDK
+150 DSDSDK

-161 NMASVASSSEANAAA
+161 AAA
-176 SETEEVNPETEE
+176 SVTATSEMSVAASEAEEVKSE
-188 KQGEELVYTVENL
+188 EELVYTLENL
-201 EEASRTY
+201 KKASSTY
-208 SISENPYYKDSVAQY
+208 SKSENPYYKDSVAQY
-223 VEAINTIYGEDATQT
+223 AEAINIIYGENASQT
-238 VTETTL
+238 VTEMTL

-260 LLKLQGEDVMTNSDF
+260 LLKLQGEDVMSDSDF
-275 YRMDVKTDTGIVKTL
+275 YRMDVKTDSGIVKTL
-290 FTMESERQYLEVSSQ
+290 LTMESERQYMEVSSL
-305 PKNRIGENE
+305 PKDRIGDYE
-314 EIQFYYGG
+314 EISFYYGG
-322 MKENKPSGN
+322 MKDNKPNGN
-331 GALFSYS
+331 GALFAYS
-338 TEDGLSLQYVGK
+338 ARNGLSLEYVGK
-350 FKGGKIDGKGV
+350 FKDGKIDGKGIS
-361 LFAYDGLVHYLVQT
+361 FTYDGLVHYLAHA

-384 GKLTTYYSNDCQS
+384 GKMTTYYDNDCQA
-397 VGSFYLYKLW
+397 VGNFFLYKFW
-407 EYIDEKSEKWSDD
+407 DYIDEMSEKWSED
-420 ELEQQIDRLLPK
+420 ELVRQIDLLLPQK
-432 KKVIKL
+432 RVLKL
-438 IATVSLY
+438 IVTVNLY
-445 ESPSATVDFNQRV
+445 ESPSTTVDFNQRV
-458 LIPHIGYE
+458 LIPHIKYE
-466 GEMKKGSKEG
+466 GEMKKGSIEG

-481 ASAGWLAYD
+481 ASNGWLAYD
-490 GEWKNDKYNGKGT
+490 GEWKKDKYNGKGI

-517 DHEALDEELIY
+517 DNEAPDEELIY

-534 AILALDKVSL
+534 SLLASDKISL
-544 DELFTVDD
+544 EELFALDD
-552 SDVDAATQTASAES
+552 SDTSANTTQTETAENSNTAASIQS
-566 STAKSIPSE
+566 D
-575 AIPSEVLGCEE
+575 AIPPEVSGCEK

-601 ATLTLWTYRDGQWE
+601 ATLTLWSYRDGQWE

-645 PICFAFSIKE
+645 PICFAFSTKE

-685 KNNPQK
+685 KNDPYK

-701 MYVKFS
+701 MYPKFS

-717 GFNGDGESAY
+717 GFNGDGLSAY

-757 SGKDMTKLL
+757 SGKDMTELL
-766 SYLCENDNPVIT
+766 SYLCANDNPVIT

>member
-1 MKDYYKILQVA
+1 MKDYYKLLQVA

-43 QEKMKDVNEAYETL
+43 QEKMKDVNEAYEIL

-63 WQYDQS
+63 WQYDQIYY
-69 RYQQPKTEQ
+69 RQEKTAQ
-78 QPHYEEPEPPRN
+78 KTSYTAPEPPKG
-90 AQTHSAQPRDE
+90 AQTHFAQSRDE
-101 QASTSTIDPTPEVK
+101 QTSAAPVDPTPEDK
-115 EKASGGK
+115 EKASSGK
-122 GCAKAGCGCLVVFVV
+122 GCAKTGCGCLVVFVV
-137 LFILLGLFGGSSS
+137 LFILIGLFGGSSS
-150 GSDSDK
+150 DNDSDK
-156 KTSSS
+156 KPSSS
-161 NMASVASSSEANAAA
+161 DAASVTATSEMSVAA
-176 SETEEVNPETEE
+176 SETEEVKPE
-188 KQGEELVYTVENL
+188 EELAYTLENL
-201 EEASRTY
+201 EKASSTY
-208 SISENPYYKDSVAQY
+208 NKSENPYYKDSVAQY
-223 VEAINTIYGEDATQT
+223 AEAINIIYGENASQT
-238 VTETTL
+238 VTEMTL

-260 LLKLQGEDVMTNSDF
+260 LLKLQGEDVMNDSDF
-275 YRMDVKTDTGIVKTL
+275 YRMDVKTDSGIVKTL
-290 FTMESERQYLEVSSQ
+290 LTMESERQYMEVSSL
-305 PKNRIGENE
+305 PKDRIGDYE
-314 EIQFYYGG
+314 EISFYYGG
-322 MKENKPSGN
+322 MKDNKPNGN
-331 GALFSYS
+331 GALFAYS
-338 TEDGLSLQYVGK
+338 ARNGLSLEYVGK
-350 FKGGKIDGKGV
+350 FKDGKIDGKGIS
-361 LFAYDGLVHYLVQT
+361 FTYDGLVHYLAHA

-384 GKLTTYYSNDCQS
+384 GKMTTYYDNDCQA
-397 VGSFYLYKLW
+397 VGNFFLYKFGD
-407 EYIDEKSEKWSDD
+407 YIDEMSEKWSEG
-420 ELEQQIDRLLPK
+420 ELVRQIDLLLPQK
-432 KKVIKL
+432 RVLKL
-438 IATVSLY
+438 IVTVNLY
-445 ESPSATVDFNQRV
+445 ESPSTTVDFNQRV
-458 LIPHIGYE
+458 LIPHIKYE
-466 GEMKKGSKEG
+466 GEMKKGSIEG

-481 ASAGWLAYD
+481 ASNGWLAYD
-490 GEWKNDKYNGKGT
+490 GEWKKDKYNGKGI

-517 DHEALDEELIY
+517 DNEAPDEELIY

-534 AILALDKVSL
+534 SLLASDKISL
-544 DELFTVDD
+544 EELFALDD
-552 SDVDAATQTASAES
+552 SDTSANTTQTATAENS
-566 STAKSIPSE
+566 NTAASIQSD
-575 AIPSEVLGCEE
+575 AIPPEVSGCEK

-601 ATLTLWTYRDGQWE
+601 ATLTLWSYRDGQWE

-622 AIGANGLT
+622 TIGANGLT

-645 PICFAFSIKE
+645 PICFAFSTKE

-685 KNNPQK
+685 KNDPYK

-701 MYVKFS
+701 MYPKFS

-717 GFNGDGESAY
+717 GFNGDGLSAY

-766 SYLCENDNPVIT
+766 SYLCANDNPVIT

>member
-12 PDASPEV
+12 PDASTEV

-43 QEKMKDVNEAYETL
+43 QEKMKDVNEAYEIL

-63 WQYDQS
+63 WQYDQIYY
-69 RYQQPKTEQ
+69 RQEKTEQ
-78 QPHYEEPEPPRN
+78 KTSYSAPEPPKG
-90 AQTHSAQPRDE
+90 AQSHSAQSKGE
-101 QASTSTIDPTPEVK
+101 QTSAAPVDPTPEDK
-115 EKASGGK
+115 EKVSSGK
-122 GCAKAGCGCLVVFVV
+122 GCAKTGCGCLVVFVV
-137 LFILLGLFGGSSS
+137 LFILIGLFGGSSS
-150 GSDSDK
+150 DNDSDK
-156 KTSSS
+156 KPSSS
-161 NMASVASSSEANAAA
+161 DTASVTATSEMSVAA
-176 SETEEVNPETEE
+176 SETEEVKPE
-188 KQGEELVYTVENL
+188 EELVYTLENL
-201 EEASRTY
+201 ENASSTY
-208 SISENPYYKDSVAQY
+208 NKSENPYYKDSVAQY
-223 VEAINTIYGEDATQT
+223 AEAINIIYGENASQT
-238 VTETTL
+238 VTEMTL

-260 LLKLQGEDVMTNSDF
+260 LLKLQGEDVMSDSDF
-275 YRMDVKTDTGIVKTL
+275 YRMDVKTDSGIVKTL
-290 FTMESERQYLEVSSQ
+290 LTMESERQYMEVSSL
-305 PKNRIGENE
+305 PKDRIGDYE
-314 EIQFYYGG
+314 EISFYYEG
-322 MKENKPSGN
+322 MKDNKPNGN
-331 GALFSYS
+331 GALFAYS
-338 TEDGLSLQYVGK
+338 ARNGLSLEYVGK
-350 FKGGKIDGKGV
+350 FKDGKIDGKGIS
-361 LFAYDGLVHYLVQT
+361 FTYDGLVHYLAHA

-384 GKLTTYYSNDCQS
+384 GKMTTYYDNDCQA
-397 VGSFYLYKLW
+397 VGNFFLYKFW
-407 EYIDEKSEKWSDD
+407 DYIDEMSEKWSED
-420 ELEQQIDRLLPK
+420 ELARQIDLLLPQK
-432 KKVIKL
+432 RVLKL
-438 IATVSLY
+438 IVTVNLY
-445 ESPSATVDFNQRV
+445 ESPSTTVDFNQRV
-458 LIPHIGYE
+458 LIPHIKYE
-466 GEMKKGSKEG
+466 GEMKKGSIEG

-481 ASAGWLAYD
+481 ASNGWLAYD
-490 GEWKNDKYNGKGT
+490 GEWKKDKYNGKGI

-517 DHEALDEELIY
+517 DNEAPDEELIY

-534 AILALDKVSL
+534 SLLASDKISL
-544 DELFTVDD
+544 EELFAVDD
-552 SDVDAATQTASAES
+552 SDTSANTTQTATAENGN
-566 STAKSIPSE
+566 TATSIQSD
-575 AIPSEVLGCEE
+575 AIPPEVSGCEK

-645 PICFAFSIKE
+645 PICFAFSTKE

-685 KNNPQK
+685 KNDPYK

-701 MYVKFS
+701 MYPKFS

-717 GFNGDGESAY
+717 GFNGDGLSAY

-766 SYLCENDNPVIT
+766 SYLCANDNPVIT

>member
-12 PDASPEV
+12 PDASPKV

-43 QEKMKDVNEAYETL
+43 QKKMKDVNEAYEIL

-63 WQYDQS
+63 WQYDQIYY
-69 RYQQPKTEQ
+69 RQEKTEQ
-78 QPHYEEPEPPRN
+78 KTSYSAPEPPKG
-90 AQTHSAQPRDE
+90 AQTHSAQSRGE
-101 QASTSTIDPTPEVK
+101 QTCAAPVDPTLEDK
-115 EKASGGK
+115 EKTSSGK
-122 GCAKAGCGCLVVFVV
+122 GCAKTGCGCLVVFVV
-137 LFILLGLFGGSSS
+137 LFILIGLFGGSSS
-150 GSDSDK
+150 DNDSDK
-156 KTSSS
+156 KPSSS
-161 NMASVASSSEANAAA
+161 DAESVTATSEMSVAA
-176 SETEEVNPETEE
+176 SEAEEVKPE
-188 KQGEELVYTVENL
+188 EELAYTLENL
-201 EEASRTY
+201 EKASSTY
-208 SISENPYYKDSVAQY
+208 NKSENPYYKDSVAQY
-223 VEAINTIYGEDATQT
+223 AEAINIIYGENASQT
-238 VTETTL
+238 VTEMTL

-260 LLKLQGEDVMTNSDF
+260 LLKLQGEDVMSDSDF
-275 YRMDVKTDTGIVKTL
+275 YRMDVKTDSGIVKTL
-290 FTMESERQYLEVSSQ
+290 LTMESERQYMEVSSL
-305 PKNRIGENE
+305 PKDRIGDYE
-314 EIQFYYGG
+314 EISFYYGG
-322 MKENKPSGN
+322 MKDNKPNGN
-331 GALFSYS
+331 GALFAYS
-338 TEDGLSLQYVGK
+338 ARNGLSLEYVGK
-350 FKGGKIDGKGV
+350 FKDGKIDGKGIS
-361 LFAYDGLVHYLVQT
+361 FTYDGLVHYLAHA

-384 GKLTTYYSNDCQS
+384 GKMTTYYDNDCQA
-397 VGSFYLYKLW
+397 VGNFFLYKFW
-407 EYIDEKSEKWSDD
+407 DYIDEMSEKWSED
-420 ELEQQIDRLLPK
+420 ELVRKIDLLLPQK
-432 KKVIKL
+432 RVLKL
-438 IATVSLY
+438 IVTVNLY
-445 ESPSATVDFNQRV
+445 ESPSTTVDFNQRV
-458 LIPHIGYE
+458 LIPHIKYE
-466 GEMKKGSKEG
+466 GEMKKGSIEG

-481 ASAGWLAYD
+481 ASDGWLAYD
-490 GEWKNDKYNGKGT
+490 GEWKKDKYNGKGI

-517 DHEALDEELIY
+517 DNEAPDEELIY

-534 AILALDKVSL
+534 SLLASDKISL
-544 DELFTVDD
+544 EELFALDD
-552 SDVDAATQTASAES
+552 SDTGANTTQTATAENS
-566 STAKSIPSE
+566 NMAASVQSD
-575 AIPSEVLGCEE
+575 AIPPEVSGCEK

-645 PICFAFSIKE
+645 PICFAFSTKE

-685 KNNPQK
+685 KNDPYK

-701 MYVKFS
+701 MYPKFS

-717 GFNGDGESAY
+717 GFNGDGLSAY

-757 SGKDMTKLL
+757 SGKDMTILL

>member
-12 PDASPEV
+12 PDASTEV

-34 LNPGQEEAA
+34 LNPGQEETA
-43 QEKMKDVNEAYETL
+43 QEKMKDVNEAYEIL

-63 WQYDQS
+63 WQYDQIYY
-69 RYQQPKTEQ
+69 RQEKTAQ
-78 QPHYEEPEPPRN
+78 KTSYSAPEPPKS
-90 AQTHSAQPRDE
+90 AQTHSAQSRGE
-101 QASTSTIDPTPEVK
+101 QTSAAPVDPTPEDK
-115 EKASGGK
+115 EKTSSGK
-122 GCAKAGCGCLVVFVV
+122 GCAKTGCGCLVVFVV
-137 LFILLGLFGGSSS
+137 LFILIGLFGGSSS
-150 GSDSDK
+150 DSDSDK
-156 KTSSS
+156 KPSSS
-161 NMASVASSSEANAAA
+161 DAASVTATSEMSVAA
-176 SETEEVNPETEE
+176 SEAEEVKPE
-188 KQGEELVYTVENL
+188 EELVYTLENL
-201 EEASRTY
+201 KKASSTY
-208 SISENPYYKDSVAQY
+208 NKSENPYYKDSVAQY
-223 VEAINTIYGEDATQT
+223 AEAINIIYGENASQT
-238 VTETTL
+238 VTEMTL

-260 LLKLQGEDVMTNSDF
+260 LLKLQGEDVMNDSDF
-275 YRMDVKTDTGIVKTL
+275 YRMDVKTDSGIVKTL
-290 FTMESERQYLEVSSQ
+290 LTMESERQYMEVSSL
-305 PKNRIGENE
+305 PKDRIGDYE
-314 EIQFYYGG
+314 EISFYYGG
-322 MKENKPSGN
+322 MKDNKPNGN
-331 GALFSYS
+331 GALFAYS
-338 TEDGLSLQYVGK
+338 ARNGLSLEYVGK
-350 FKGGKIDGKGV
+350 FKDGKIDGKGIS
-361 LFAYDGLVHYLVQT
+361 FTYDGLVHYLAHA

-384 GKLTTYYSNDCQS
+384 GKMTTYYDNDCQA
-397 VGSFYLYKLW
+397 VGNFFLYKFGD
-407 EYIDEKSEKWSDD
+407 YIDEMSEKWSED
-420 ELEQQIDRLLPK
+420 ELVRQIDLLLPQK
-432 KKVIKL
+432 RVLKL
-438 IATVSLY
+438 IVTVNLY
-445 ESPSATVDFNQRV
+445 ESPSTTVDFNQRV
-458 LIPHIGYE
+458 LIPHIKYE
-466 GEMKKGSKEG
+466 GEMKKGSIEG

-481 ASAGWLAYD
+481 ASNGWLAYD
-490 GEWKNDKYNGKGT
+490 GEWKKDKYNGKGI

-517 DHEALDEELIY
+517 DNEAPDEELIY

-534 AILALDKVSL
+534 SLLASDKISL
-544 DELFTVDD
+544 EELFALDD
-552 SDVDAATQTASAES
+552 SDTSANTTQTATAENS
-566 STAKSIPSE
+566 NTAASIQSD
-575 AIPSEVLGCEE
+575 AIPPEVSGCEK

-601 ATLTLWTYRDGQWE
+601 ATLTLWSYRDGQWE

-645 PICFAFSIKE
+645 PICFAFSTKE

-685 KNNPQK
+685 KNDPYK

-701 MYVKFS
+701 MYPKFS

-717 GFNGDGESAY
+717 GFNGDGLSAY

-766 SYLCENDNPVIT
+766 SYLCANDNPVIT

>member
-12 PDASPEV
+12 PDASTEV

-43 QEKMKDVNEAYETL
+43 QEKMKDVNEAYEIL

-63 WQYDQS
+63 WQYDQIYY
-69 RYQQPKTEQ
+69 RQEKTEQ
-78 QPHYEEPEPPRN
+78 KTSYSAPEPPKG
-90 AQTHSAQPRDE
+90 AQTHSAQSKGE
-101 QASTSTIDPTPEVK
+101 QTSAAPVDPTPEDK
-115 EKASGGK
+115 EKTSSGK
-122 GCAKAGCGCLVVFVV
+122 GCAKTGCGCLVIFVV
-137 LFILLGLFGGSSS
+137 LFILIGLFGGSSS
-150 GSDSDK
+150 DGDSDK

-161 NMASVASSSEANAAA
+161 DATSVTATSEISVADSEI
-176 SETEEVNPETEE
+176 EEVKPE
-188 KQGEELVYTVENL
+188 EELVYTLENL
-201 EEASRTY
+201 KKASSTY
-208 SISENPYYKDSVAQY
+208 NKSENPYYKDSVAQY
-223 VEAINTIYGEDATQT
+223 AEAINIIYGENTPQT
-238 VTETTL
+238 VTEMTL

-260 LLKLQGEDVMTNSDF
+260 LLKLQGEDVMSDSDF
-275 YRMDVKTDTGIVKTL
+275 YRMDVKTDSGIVKTL
-290 FTMESERQYLEVSSQ
+290 LTMESERQYMEVSSL
-305 PKNRIGENE
+305 PKDRIGDYE
-314 EIQFYYGG
+314 EIPFYYGG
-322 MKENKPSGN
+322 MKENKPNGN
-331 GALFSYS
+331 GALFAYS
-338 TEDGLSLQYVGK
+338 AQNGLSLEYVGK
-350 FKGGKIDGKGV
+350 FKDGKIDGKGIS
-361 LFAYDGLVHYLVQT
+361 FTYDGLVHYLAHA

-384 GKLTTYYSNDCQS
+384 GKMTTYYDNDCQA
-397 VGSFYLYKLW
+397 VGDFFLFKFWDYV
-407 EYIDEKSEKWSDD
+407 DEMSEKWSED
-420 ELEQQIDRLLPK
+420 ELVRQIDLLLPPK
-432 KKVIKL
+432 RVLKL
-438 IATVSLY
+438 IVTVNLY
-445 ESPSATVDFNQRV
+445 ESPSTTVDFNQRV
-458 LIPHIGYE
+458 LIPHIKYE
-466 GEMKKGSKEG
+466 GEMKKGSIEG

-481 ASAGWLAYD
+481 ASNGWLAYD
-490 GEWKNDKYNGKGT
+490 GEWKKDKYNGKGI

-517 DHEALDEELIY
+517 DNEAPDEELIY

-534 AILALDKVSL
+534 SLLASDKISL
-544 DELFTVDD
+544 EELFAVDD
-552 SDVDAATQTASAES
+552 SDTSANTTQTATAENGN
-566 STAKSIPSE
+566 TATSIQSD
-575 AIPSEVLGCEE
+575 AIPPEVSGCEK

-645 PICFAFSIKE
+645 PICFAFSTKE

-685 KNNPQK
+685 KNDPYK

-701 MYVKFS
+701 MYPKFT

-717 GFNGDGESAY
+717 GFNGDGVSAY

-766 SYLCENDNPVIT
+766 SYLCANDNPVIT

>member
-12 PDASPEV
+12 PDASTEV

-43 QEKMKDVNEAYETL
+43 QEKMKDVNEAYEIL

-63 WQYDQS
+63 WQYDQIYY
-69 RYQQPKTEQ
+69 RQEKTEQ
-78 QPHYEEPEPPRN
+78 KTSYSAPEPPKG
-90 AQTHSAQPRDE
+90 AQTHSAQSRGK
-101 QASTSTIDPTPEVK
+101 QTSAAPVDPTPEDK
-115 EKASGGK
+115 EKTSSGK
-122 GCAKAGCGCLVVFVV
+122 GCAKTGCGCLVVFVV
-137 LFILLGLFGGSSS
+137 LFILIGLFGGSSS
-150 GSDSDK
+150 DNDSDK
-156 KTSSS
+156 KPSSS
-161 NMASVASSSEANAAA
+161 DAASVTATSEMSVAA
-176 SETEEVNPETEE
+176 SETEEVKPE
-188 KQGEELVYTVENL
+188 EELVYTLENL
-201 EEASRTY
+201 KKASSTY
-208 SISENPYYKDSVAQY
+208 NKSENPYYKDSVAQY
-223 VEAINTIYGEDATQT
+223 AEAINIIYGENTPQT
-238 VTETTL
+238 VTEMTL

-260 LLKLQGEDVMTNSDF
+260 LLKLQGEDVMSDSDF
-275 YRMDVKTDTGIVKTL
+275 YRMDVKTDSGIVKTL
-290 FTMESERQYLEVSSQ
+290 LTMESERQYMEVSSL
-305 PKNRIGENE
+305 PKDRIGDYE
-314 EIQFYYGG
+314 EISFYYGG
-322 MKENKPSGN
+322 MKDNKPNGN
-331 GALFSYS
+331 GALFAYS
-338 TEDGLSLQYVGK
+338 ARNGLSLEYVGK
-350 FKGGKIDGKGV
+350 FKDGKIDGKGIS
-361 LFAYDGLVHYLVQT
+361 FTYDGLVHYLAHA

-384 GKLTTYYSNDCQS
+384 GKMTTYYDNDCQA
-397 VGSFYLYKLW
+397 VGNFFLYKFW
-407 EYIDEKSEKWSDD
+407 DYIDEMSEKWSED
-420 ELEQQIDRLLPK
+420 ELVRQIDLLLPQK
-432 KKVIKL
+432 RVLKL
-438 IATVSLY
+438 IVTVNLY
-445 ESPSATVDFNQRV
+445 ESPSTTLDFNQRV
-458 LIPHIGYE
+458 LIPHIKYE
-466 GEMKKGSKEG
+466 GEMKKGSIEG

-481 ASAGWLAYD
+481 ASNGWLAYD
-490 GEWKNDKYNGKGT
+490 GEWKKDKYNGKGT
-503 LYNQDGTIRKKGTF
+503 LYNQDGTIRKKGMF
-517 DHEALDEELIY
+517 DNEAPDEELIY

-534 AILALDKVSL
+534 SLLASDKISL
-544 DELFTVDD
+544 EELFALDD
-552 SDVDAATQTASAES
+552 SDTSANTTQTETAENSNTAASIQS
-566 STAKSIPSE
+566 D
-575 AIPSEVLGCEE
+575 AIPPEVSGCEK

-601 ATLTLWTYRDGQWE
+601 ATLTLWSYRDGQWE

-645 PICFAFSIKE
+645 PICFAFSTKE

-685 KNNPQK
+685 KNDPYK

-701 MYVKFS
+701 MYPKFS

-717 GFNGDGESAY
+717 GFNGDGLSAY

>member
-12 PDASPEV
+12 PDASTEV
-19 IQMAYKALAKKYHPD
+19 IRMAYKALAKKYHPD
-34 LNPGQEEAA
+34 LNPRQEEAA
-43 QEKMKDVNEAYETL
+43 QEKMKNVNEAYEIL

-63 WQYDQS
+63 WQYDQIYY
-69 RYQQPKTEQ
+69 RQEKTEQ
-78 QPHYEEPEPPRN
+78 KTSYSAPEPPKD
-90 AQTHSAQPRDE
+90 AQTHSAQSKGE
-101 QASTSTIDPTPEVK
+101 QTSAAPVDPTPEDK
-115 EKASGGK
+115 EKTSSGK
-122 GCAKAGCGCLVVFVV
+122 GCAKTGCGCLVIFVV
-137 LFILLGLFGGSSS
+137 FFILIGLFGGSSS
-150 GSDSDK
+150 DSDSDK

-161 NMASVASSSEANAAA
+161 AAA
-176 SETEEVNPETEE
+176 SVTATSEMSVAASEAEEVKSE
-188 KQGEELVYTVENL
+188 EELVYTLENL
-201 EEASRTY
+201 KKASSTY
-208 SISENPYYKDSVAQY
+208 SKSENPYYKDSVAQY
-223 VEAINTIYGEDATQT
+223 AEAINIIYGENASQT
-238 VTETTL
+238 VTEMTL

-260 LLKLQGEDVMTNSDF
+260 LLKLQGEDVMSDSDF
-275 YRMDVKTDTGIVKTL
+275 YRMDVKTDSGIVKTL
-290 FTMESERQYLEVSSQ
+290 LTMESERQYMEVSSL
-305 PKNRIGENE
+305 PKDRIGDYE
-314 EIQFYYGG
+314 EISFYYGG
-322 MKENKPSGN
+322 MKDNKPNGN
-331 GALFSYS
+331 GALFAYS
-338 TEDGLSLQYVGK
+338 ARNGLSLEYVGK
-350 FKGGKIDGKGV
+350 FKDGKIDGKGIS
-361 LFAYDGLVHYLVQT
+361 FTYDGLVHYLAHA

-384 GKLTTYYSNDCQS
+384 GKMTTYYDNDCQA
-397 VGSFYLYKLW
+397 VGNFFLYKFW
-407 EYIDEKSEKWSDD
+407 DYIDEMSEKWSED
-420 ELEQQIDRLLPK
+420 ELVRQIDLLLPQK
-432 KKVIKL
+432 RVLKL
-438 IATVSLY
+438 IVTVNLY
-445 ESPSATVDFNQRV
+445 ESPSTTVDFNQRV
-458 LIPHIGYE
+458 LIPHIKYE
-466 GEMKKGSKEG
+466 GEMKKGSIEG

-481 ASAGWLAYD
+481 ASNGWLAYD
-490 GEWKNDKYNGKGT
+490 GEWKKDKYNGKGI

-517 DHEALDEELIY
+517 DNEAPDEELIY

-534 AILALDKVSL
+534 SLLASDKISL
-544 DELFTVDD
+544 EELFALDD
-552 SDVDAATQTASAES
+552 SDTSANTTQTATAENGN
-566 STAKSIPSE
+566 TATSIQSD
-575 AIPSEVLGCEE
+575 AIPPEVSGCEK

-630 TDKTEGDHMTPEGTF
+630 TDKREGDHMTPEGTF
-645 PICFAFSIKE
+645 PICFAFSTKE

-685 KNNPQK
+685 KNDPYK

-701 MYVKFS
+701 MYPKFS

-717 GFNGDGESAY
+717 GFNGDGLSAY

-766 SYLCENDNPVIT
+766 SYLCANDNPVIT

>member
-12 PDASPEV
+12 PDASTEV

-43 QEKMKDVNEAYETL
+43 QEKMKDVNEAYEIL

-63 WQYDQS
+63 WQYDQIYY
-69 RYQQPKTEQ
+69 RQEKTEQ
-78 QPHYEEPEPPRN
+78 KTSYSAPEPPKG
-90 AQTHSAQPRDE
+90 AQSHSAQSKGE
-101 QASTSTIDPTPEVK
+101 QTSAAPVDPTPEDK
-115 EKASGGK
+115 EKVSSGK
-122 GCAKAGCGCLVVFVV
+122 GCVKTGCGCLVVFVV
-137 LFILLGLFGGSSS
+137 LFILIGLFGGSSS
-150 GSDSDK
+150 DNDSDK
-156 KTSSS
+156 KPSSS
-161 NMASVASSSEANAAA
+161 DTASVTATSEMSVAA
-176 SETEEVNPETEE
+176 SETEEVKPE
-188 KQGEELVYTVENL
+188 EELVYTLENL
-201 EEASRTY
+201 ENASSTY
-208 SISENPYYKDSVAQY
+208 NKSENPYYKDSVAQY
-223 VEAINTIYGEDATQT
+223 AEAINIIYGENASQT
-238 VTETTL
+238 VTEMTL

-260 LLKLQGEDVMTNSDF
+260 LLKLQGEDVMSDSDF
-275 YRMDVKTDTGIVKTL
+275 YRMDVKTDSGIVKTL
-290 FTMESERQYLEVSSQ
+290 LTMESERQYMEVSSL
-305 PKNRIGENE
+305 PKDRIGDYE
-314 EIQFYYGG
+314 EISFYYGG
-322 MKENKPSGN
+322 MKDNKPNGN
-331 GALFSYS
+331 GALFAYS
-338 TEDGLSLQYVGK
+338 ARNGLSLEYVGK
-350 FKGGKIDGKGV
+350 FKDGKIDGKGIS
-361 LFAYDGLVHYLVQT
+361 FTYDGLVHYLAHA

-384 GKLTTYYSNDCQS
+384 GKMTTYYDNDCQA
-397 VGSFYLYKLW
+397 VGNFFLYKFW
-407 EYIDEKSEKWSDD
+407 DYIDEMSEKWSED
-420 ELEQQIDRLLPK
+420 ELARQIDLLLPQK
-432 KKVIKL
+432 RVLKL
-438 IATVSLY
+438 IVTVNLY
-445 ESPSATVDFNQRV
+445 ESPSTTVDFNQRV
-458 LIPHIGYE
+458 LIPHIKYE
-466 GEMKKGSKEG
+466 GEMKKGSIEG

-481 ASAGWLAYD
+481 ASNGWLAYD
-490 GEWKNDKYNGKGT
+490 GEWKKDKYNGKGI

-517 DHEALDEELIY
+517 DNEAPDEELIY

-534 AILALDKVSL
+534 SLLASDKISL
-544 DELFTVDD
+544 EELFAVDD
-552 SDVDAATQTASAES
+552 SDTSANTTQTATAENGN
-566 STAKSIPSE
+566 TATSIQSD
-575 AIPSEVLGCEE
+575 AIPPEVSGCEK

-645 PICFAFSIKE
+645 PICFAFSTKE

-685 KNNPQK
+685 KNDPYK

-701 MYVKFS
+701 MYPKFS

-717 GFNGDGESAY
+717 GFNGDGLSAY

-766 SYLCENDNPVIT
+766 SYLCANDNPVIT